1 MDKST
6 SIRALAAA
14 LGMALAAPAA
24 AQARGAPPP
33 PPREETD
40 GEKAVGKWGLAF
52 FGVQSL
58 DFGTFNGPPNTVDV
72 YTIGVRRWMQPSPG
86 STKIWGFDAG
96 LGLVTGNKTHED
108 QLAAAPVTY
117 KASALG
123 LSLHFGLPVALAR
136 GRHITFL
143 VLPEGN
149 VLYATGGNDYTAPLP
164 GPGRTRWK
172 GYGFDIGARA
182 GFELF
187 FGFLGMPQFALEG
200 TVGLALHYASATA
213 KLNNLKASD
222 SRWTFG
228 TDKPLGFVT
237 GNVAAIYYY

>member
-1 MDKST
+1 MSKST
-6 SIRALAAA
+6 SIRALAAV

-52 FGVQSL
+52 FGVQTLS
-58 DFGTFNGPPNTVDV
+58 FGTFNTAPNTVDV

-96 LGLVTGNKTHED
+96 LGLVTGNRTHE
-108 QLAAAPVTY
+108 APVAGAPVTY

-123 LSLHFGLPVALAR
+123 LSLHLGLPVALAR

-143 VLPEGN
+143 ALPEGN
-149 VLYATGGNDYTAPLP
+149 VLYATGGNDYP
-164 GPGRTRWK
+164 GPGRTQWK
-172 GYGFDIGARA
+172 GYGFDVGARA

-200 TVGLALHYASATA
+200 TVGVALHYSAATG
-213 KLNNLKASD
+213 KLGNAETKD
-222 SRWTFG
+222 SSWTFG

-237 GNVAAIYYY
+237 GNIAAIYYY